1 MKLAPTAPSKPV
13 PALTGMMLMAAVLC
27 ALPAAA
33 GDVPKYGGTLT
44 YMIPADAP
52 PSFDGHCDTYYATL
66 HSVAPF
72 YSVLIH
78 VNPENPSSTTDF
90 VCDLCAEM
98 PQPSD
103 DGKTYTFKIRQ
114 DVQFHDGSPLTAADV
129 AASWNRIIFAPEGTA
144 GGRAGYDLL
153 VDKVEAPDPRT
164 VVFQLKFATTAFLPA
179 LAEPAA
185 FIYKKDILDKDSRW
199 YESHIL
205 GSGAFKFAGYE
216 TGQSIKGVRN
226 PDYYHRDLPYLD
238 SFTGIYAG
246 KQAVRVEAIRSN
258 RAAIEFRSLPPAARD
273 ELVKVLGAN
282 ITVQESDLNI
292 VSLVTPNHRKTP
304 FDDPRVRRALT
315 LAIDRWRGAPALST
329 IAIVHTVGSLVFPG
343 SPLAPTREELEEIAG
358 FWPDIE
364 KSRAEA
370 RRLLKEA
377 GADGLS
383 FELLNSNVDQPYK
396 YVATWLIDE
405 WSKIGLHVT
414 QRVIPT
420 GPWVEAS
427 AREISRWPSTPMGT
441 GVVNPPLDVQKVLP
455 ASVAAANYGQY
466 QDQQET
472 ALYQRIL
479 RETDFAEQRALMR
492 D

>member
-1 MKLAPTAPSKPV
+1 M
-13 PALTGMMLMAAVLC
+13 
-27 ALPAAA
+27 
-33 GDVPKYGGTLT
+33 
-44 YMIPADAP
+44 
-52 PSFDGHCDTYYATL
+52 
-66 HSVAPF
+66 
-72 YSVLIH
+72 
-78 VNPENPSSTTDF
+78 
-90 VCDLCAEM
+90 
-98 PQPSD
+98 
-103 DGKTYTFKIRQ
+103 
-114 DVQFHDGSPLTAADV
+114 AADV
-129 AASWNRIIFAPEGTA
+129 ATSWNRIIFPHEGMA
-144 GGRAGYDLL
+144 NARAGYDLV

-164 VVFQLKFATTAFLPA
+164 VVFQLKFATTTFLPA
-179 LAEPAA
+179 LADPAA

-226 PDYYHRDLPYLD
+226 PDYYHRGLPYLD
-238 SFTGIYAG
+238 GFTGIYAS
-246 KQAVRVEAIRSN
+246 KQAVRVEPIRSD
-258 RAAIEFRSLPPAARD
+258 RAAIEFRSLPPASRD
-273 ELVKVLGAN
+273 ELVKALGDK

-292 VSLVTPNHRKTP
+292 VSLVTPNHKRKP

-329 IAIVHTVGSLVFPG
+329 IAIVHTVGGIVFPG

-370 RRLLKEA
+370 QRLLKEA
-377 GADGLS
+377 GVEGLS

-414 QRVIPT
+414 QRVLPT
-420 GPWVEAS
+420 GLWVEAMRKGDFEV
-427 AREISRWPSTPMGT
+427 ALDTNGH

-455 ASVAAANYGQY
+455 ASVTPANYGQY
-466 QDQQET
+466 QDQREID
-472 ALYQRIL
+472 LYQRML
-479 RETDFAEQRALMR
+479 RETDFTKQRGLMR
-492 D
+492 DFEKYVLDTQVHEISLLWWYRIVPYRSYVRVWKISPSQLMNQDLATIWLDK